1 MHGIQNRFTPGWTY
15 SLRIKM
21 QSEHSQTSVPS
32 SASARTAANAALRA
46 AGSVQVA
53 SSCCP
58 LRNLDGVHASSS
70 GPAQTQTTAGTGG
83 GVNRWMRA
91 FSFLYLS
98 KFLVFFKKRKFTGL
112 MF

>member
-32 SASARTAANAALRA
+32 SASACTAANAAQRA

-58 LRNLDGVHASSS
+58 LRNLDGVHTSSS

-83 GVNRWMRA
+83 VNRWIRA

-98 KFLVFFKKRKFTGL
+98 KFLAFFKKRKFTGL